1 DILFGGSSL
10 NKERIKGLTYVYLF
24 HKENVTKVKVPREYL
39 NFINPQ
45 NKNKAII
52 SIRQQLSRQI
62 MRIFPTNSEIIAKLK
77 VSYPVKELKSTFKQI
92 QDVFINND
100 KIILS
105 SPRGNSKNK
114 IYYSEMFFDSTD
126 FTDIEYSTISD
137 SIQSLS
143 NINSVDW
150 ELCETI
156 DVLGQKIVNY
166 NEPEIKSQIP
176 PMVGEIDSNDN
187 QNVCIIFNKI
197 ERIILLLPLKENE
210 IVKLTYYV
218 EKVDPDLLRKLGSI
232 YIKLNLKSAY
242 SSHYHLPESK
252 PFVEEKLVFESYFPR
267 SQFADFTIEDFEKEL
282 SEVPLIQYVTMEEVG
297 I

>member
-1 DILFGGSSL
+1 M
-10 NKERIKGLTYVYLF
+10 NNEQIKGLTYVHLF
-24 HKENVTKVKVPREYL
+24 HKENLTTVKVPRTYL

-52 SIRQQLSRQI
+52 SIQKQLSHQI
-62 MRIFPTNSEIIAKLK
+62 MRIFPTNSEIIVKLK
-77 VSYPVKELKSTFKQI
+77 VSYPVKELKSAFKQI
-92 QDVFINND
+92 RDVFMKND

-126 FTDIEYSTISD
+126 FDDIEYTTISD
-137 SIQSLS
+137 NIQSLS

-166 NEPEIKSQIP
+166 NELEIKSQIP
-176 PMVGEIDSNDN
+176 PMVSEIDFEDN
-187 QNVCIIFNKI
+187 QNVCVIFNKI
-197 ERIILLLPLKENE
+197 ERMILLLPFKENE

-218 EKVDPDLLRKLGSI
+218 QKVGPDLLRKVGSI
-232 YIKLNLKSAY
+232 FIRFNLKSAY
-242 SSHYHLPESK
+242 STHYHLPEGK
-252 PFVEEKLVFESYFPR
+252 PFAEEKLVFESYFTR
-267 SQFADFTIEDFEKEL
+267 SQFADFTIEDFKKEI
-282 SEVPLIQYVTMEEVG
+282 SEVPSIQYVTLEE
-297 I
+297 IEI